1 MPLRS
6 YRLFLINRPPNSV
19 YAATHAQ
26 RLSRNEANVING
38 NNLEKV
44 AIVNE
49 LEVRGIDE
57 REREREKERKK
68 KEKKKPNGNTL
79 DQ

>member
-1 MPLRS
+1 ML
-6 YRLFLINRPPNSV
+6 YV
-19 YAATHAQ
+19 ATHAQ

-49 LEVRGIDE
+49 LSKSDE
-57 REREREKERKK
+57 STNEGEKERKK
-68 KEKKKPNGNTL
+68 KKKKKEETT
-79 DQ
+79 

>member
-1 MPLRS
+1 M
-6 YRLFLINRPPNSV
+6 
-19 YAATHAQ
+19 ATHAR

-57 REREREKERKK
+57 RKEKERKK
-68 KEKKKPNGNTL
+68 KPNGNMF